1 MKKIKNIS
9 LEIPP
14 HNFTPEPVSP
24 TTSREPDY
32 PTLHLDGKTELHLPK
47 EGEITF
53 HYCLVSETSSENK
66 KGEHRYQCTL
76 EIKELCSVEGE
87 KDERPSRR
95 DTSAEDSLD
104 SLMKKKQEE
113 EESDDDDDDDEDY

>member
-9 LEIPP
+9 LAIPP
-14 HNFTPEPVSP
+14 HNFEGAQVASQTDSP
-24 TTSREPDY
+24 REPDY
-32 PTLHLDGKTELHLPK
+32 PILHLDGKTELHLPK

-53 HYCLVSETSSENK
+53 HYCLISETSSENK

-113 EESDDDDDDDEDY
+113 AEGDDDDDDDY